1 MAEPTVASKERIP
14 YWIKVVTV
22 FFFGW
27 IFMYATRTILNPVMG
42 DIQAEFS
49 LSNAQ
54 LGLISSLFFLAY
66 AALQIPSGV
75 LGDKIGKKNEF

>member
-27 IFMYATRTILNPVMG
+27 IFMYATRTILNRSWEIYRP
-42 DIQAEFS
+42 S
-49 LSNAQ
+49 
-54 LGLISSLFFLAY
+54 FL
-66 AALQIPSGV
+66 
-75 LGDKIGKKNEF
+75 